1 MDSTALLIL
10 HNDYNYYI
18 VVAVVVFVV
27 VNNYTLL
34 LIFHKAYAKNDW
46 STVCIK
52 LEELLLQFHEIK
64 IKPPIKMRK
73 IPRFFKMNCYF
84 LKLLRFFP

>member
-1 MDSTALLIL
+1 MDSTGLLIL

-18 VVAVVVFVV
+18 VVAVVV

-46 STVCIK
+46 STVCIQ

-73 IPRFFKMNCYF
+73 IYF

>member
-18 VVAVVVFVV
+18 VVAVVV

-34 LIFHKAYAKNDW
+34 LIFHKAYSKNDW
-46 STVCIK
+46 STVCIQ

-73 IPRFFKMNCYF
+73 IYF